1 MDYNVF
7 MRLCCK
13 REYFGRSFSEMGKIN
28 SVKKLTDN
36 KFVNLYGVDATSVH
50 NTPVSYF
57 VASRAKDVEEMKLS
71 TGENNPDGVIIYSV
85 YGEKHDKVVLIRQ
98 YRYTIGGY
106 IYEFPAGLV
115 EPGEDFHEGA
125 ARELYEETGLKLEP
139 IKVAEAFEK
148 SYFTTIGM
156 TDESCATVYGYA
168 SGEISAAAQE
178 DSEEIEVI
186 IADRDEVRRI
196 LKEERVAI
204 MCAYMLMH
212 FLKDEEPF
220 DFLKEI

>member
-1 MDYNVF
+1 
-7 MRLCCK
+7 
-13 REYFGRSFSEMGKIN
+13 MGKIN

-50 NTPVSYF
+50 DTPVSYF
-57 VASRAKDVEEMKLS
+57 VASRAKSVEDMKLS
-71 TGENNPDGVIIYSV
+71 TGENHPDGVIIYSV
-85 YGEKHDKVVLIRQ
+85 YGEKRDKVVLIRQ

-106 IYEFPAGLV
+106 
-115 EPGEDFHEGA
+115 FHEGA
-125 ARELYEETGLKLEP
+125 VREMFEETGLKLEP

-148 SYFTTIGM
+148 PYFTTIGM

-168 SGEISAAAQE
+168 SGEVSKAAQE
-178 DSEEIEVI
+178 DSEEIEVV

-212 FLKDEEPF
+212 FLEDEEVF
-220 DFLKEI
+220 GFLGEI